1 MQLNTFTIPKPEHG
15 SQEWLSVRW
24 RNEQGLA
31 RIAAS
36 EAAAVHNDHG
46 FMSSGDLALSKLADA
61 PPQPIEQNKAMERGQ
76 RLEPFVLSWYK
87 DMNGGDVATPE
98 VMYCYEE
105 EGVRLIATLDAVK
118 RVDGGFTP
126 VEIKTINRR
135 WTGDMPR
142 YWYWQGVQQAICTGS
157 DQVEWVIFDNNL
169 ELHTYT
175 QVVTSDE
182 RQVHIEACRAF
193 LKAIDAGEM
202 PEGATFSY
210 DDISQRHPEGDGR
223 TVELGQD
230 WAETLEALAG
240 VNAEIKQLKEAE
252 DALKATLC
260 QQLGDA
266 EFGTIDGTLVVS
278 WKTAKRTAFDQ
289 KRFEAEHPALAEKF
303 KKTTTYRTFRVLSE
317 GGK

>member
-1 MQLNTFTIPKPEHG
+1 MQLNTFTIPKPDHG
-15 SQEWLSVRW
+15 SPKWLAVRW

-36 EAAAVHNDHG
+36 EAASIHNEHG
-46 FMSSGDLALSKLADA
+46 FMSSGDLALAKLADA
-61 PPQPIEQNKAMERGQ
+61 PPQPVEMNRAMERGQ
-76 RLEPFVLSWYK
+76 RLEPFVLSWYR
-87 DMNGGDVATPE
+87 DMNSGMVAIPD
-98 VMYCYEE
+98 VMYCYEG
-105 EGVRLIATLDAVK
+105 EGVRLIATLDGITDEMIPIEV
-118 RVDGGFTP
+118 
-126 VEIKTINRR
+126 KTISRR
-135 WTGDMPR
+135 WDGKMPR

-157 DQVEWVIFDNNL
+157 DRVEWVIFDNNL

-182 RQVHIEACRAF
+182 RQIHIEACRTF
-193 LKAIDAGEM
+193 LKSIDAGEM

-210 DDISQRHPEGDGR
+210 DDVSKRHPEGDGR

-240 VNAEIKQLKEAE
+240 VGAEIKQLKEAE
-252 DALKATLC
+252 DTLKATLC

-266 EFGTIDGTLVVS
+266 EFGTINGNLVVS

-289 KRFEAEHPALAEKF
+289 KRFESEHPALAEKF